1 MGKNLRQ
8 QRRGKGTAVYKS
20 PSHRYL
26 GEIKYEETT
35 GGTVV
40 DIVDAPG
47 RNAPVAV
54 IDSNGKHIMNIAHEG
69 MQLGQ
74 NIGESAAASG
84 NILELGKIPEG
95 SKIYNIELHS
105 GDGGRLCRSSGAF
118 ATLIAHEKGKSVL
131 LLSSREKKILSDNC
145 RATIGSVASSG
156 RTEKPFR
163 TAGQHSMAM
172 RALGK
177 YYPHVKGVA
186 KNAVDHPFGG
196 STRPGKQKSVSR
208 DMPPGKKVG
217 SISPK
222 RTGKKKK

>member
-26 GEIKYEETT
+26 GEIKYEKTAS
-35 GGTVV
+35 GKVV
-40 DIVDAPG
+40 DIIDAPG
-47 RNAPVAV
+47 RNAPVAI
-54 IDSNGKHIMNIAHEG
+54 IDSNGKKIMNIAHEG

-74 NIGESAAASG
+74 SISESAAPG
-84 NILELGKIPEG
+84 NIIELGKIPEG
-95 SKIYNIELHS
+95 SKIYNIEMHS
-105 GDGGRLCRSSGAF
+105 GDGGRLCRSSGTF
-118 ATLIAHEKGKSVL
+118 ATLIAHEKGKSIL
-131 LLSSREKKILSDNC
+131 LLSSREKKALPDNC
-145 RATIGSVASSG
+145 RATIGVVASGG
-156 RTEKPFR
+156 RIEKPFR
-163 TAGQHSMAM
+163 TAGQHSLAM

-177 YYPHVKGVA
+177 YYPNVKGVA

-196 STRPGKQKSVSR
+196 STRPGKQKTVSR

-222 RTGKKKK
+222 RTGKIKK